1 VESVNGQRS
10 TLAITSRALLA
21 YQHGSGLSPYL
32 AANSAPRRLFEPR
45 QPTSSLAQFGEN
57 LCVKIGSDPE
67 PCSANQVIENRP
79 DSFNQ
84 SSSFRL
90 GQYAEQAD
98 YAQAERSRGPAA
110 TSLIYP
116 EQIRSPLQ
124 GQHNRLGFARV
135 KLGAQLPHAG
145 LVLRGGNNQP
155 RAAAQVDQRRRT
167 IGARQLPTH
176 RWRD

>member
-1 VESVNGQRS
+1 VVWKQG
-10 TLAITSRALLA
+10 
-21 YQHGSGLSPYL
+21 
-32 AANSAPRRLFEPR
+32 
-45 QPTSSLAQFGEN
+45 
-57 LCVKIGSDPE
+57 
-67 PCSANQVIENRP
+67 P

-98 YAQAERSRGPAA
+98 YAQAERGRGPAA
-110 TSLIYP
+110 TSPNYQ

-176 RWRD
+176 RWWDKHLVVEGHQQIQPADHCQVQDG